1 MMTYTEDELQH
12 NNISDHDGGDP
23 PPKKESDKEDY
34 EFGSLSKN
42 GRLASAKHKYLRSAI
57 AIVLVG

>member
-1 MMTYTEDELQH
+1 MMTYTEDELKTQH
-12 NNISDHDGGDP
+12 KHDGGDP
-23 PPKKESDKEDY
+23 PPKKEMDKEDY